1 MIRLAVSPLL
11 IGLGITLTAHFLA
24 SAWTDWSICF
34 KEPTSENSSAY
45 WDYLSF
51 LLFHPGMAAL
61 TLGAPFLP
69 FLLLAAF
76 LRAPERIFWQWVGIG
91 ATIAGCLVL
100 LSGISSGQAC
110 PDEGRLTEYG
120 IPELILVVIGGGMGF
135 AICLVVTYI
144 GSIRHSR
151 RKAS

>member
-11 IGLGITLTAHFLA
+11 IGLGIALTAHFLA
-24 SAWTDWSICF
+24 SAWADWSMCF
-34 KEPTSENSSAY
+34 KEASGENPSAY
-45 WDYLSF
+45 WEYLSD
-51 LLFHPGMAAL
+51 LVSHPGMAVL

-69 FLLLAAF
+69 FLLVAVF
-76 LRAPERIFWQWVGIG
+76 LTAPGRIFWQWIGIG
-91 ATIAGCLVL
+91 ATIASCLL
-100 LSGISSGQAC
+100 LVSGIASGQEC

-120 IPELILVVIGGGMGF
+120 IPELIPMVLGGGMGF
-135 AICLVVTYI
+135 AICLIVTCI